1 MKVLSDPNKFVM
13 RVLGTQTPEE
23 GVKFRESRFVI
34 TEGDAKYN
42 TLTGE
47 SLLCAD
53 EETLIKRWFLFPE
66 DMDETILAY
75 MVRQKWLQNADGPG
89 SQIKRKFIIFTTTMC
104 NANCIYCYENGVK
117 EMSMQKETAKDVAEY
132 IMSHSNRDNEIRIR
146 WFGGEPLAN
155 QTAIG
160 IIADRLNEEGVRF
173 TSEIFTNGDLLPKV
187 RNEFLRAL
195 HIDHIQLTADDI
207 GSEYDRIKGLPDG
220 AWERLTGTMHRL
232 SGLGIKVH
240 LRTHYHPGE
249 GPEAPIRV
257 IDAVKDIERVRPY
270 CTMLYEGGSE
280 EDYRGLLKVE
290 EHLVELG
297 KRTEKFPV
305 LRFGTSCMADNRK
318 VACITTDGHL
328 SPCEH
333 HPYGENY
340 GSIYEKK
347 YDQSV
352 LKRWKAKTRNHC
364 GKCALYPSCGKQAL
378 CPAAGSCSEA
388 EVDYQTEIIRKAM
401 RAKIDD
407 LHGNTDSERTFALE
421 PDKRQGNRKL

>member
-13 RVLGTQTPEE
+13 RVLGTQTPEA

-53 EETLIKRWFLFPE
+53 EETLIKRWFLVPE

-117 EMSMQKETAKDVAEY
+117 GMSMQKETAKDVAEY

-146 WFGGEPLAN
+146 WFGGEPLTN
-155 QTAIG
+155 LTAIG
-160 IIADRLNEEGVRF
+160 IISDRLNAKGVRF
-173 TSEIFTNGDLLPKV
+173 TSEIFTNGDILPKV
-187 RNEFLRAL
+187 SNEFLRAL

-232 SGLGIKVH
+232 SGLGIRVH

-257 IDAVKDIERVRPY
+257 IDAVKDIERVWPY
-270 CTMLYEGGSE
+270 CTMLYEGGTT

-290 EHLVELG
+290 EHLVEIG

-305 LRFGTSCMADNRK
+305 MRFGTSCMADNRK

-347 YDQSV
+347 YDQAV

-401 RAKIDD
+401 REKIDD
-407 LHGNTDSERTFALE
+407 LHGNADTNGTDTS
-421 PDKRQGNRKL
+421 

>member
-1 MKVLSDPNKFVM
+1 MNRFATLNDPNKFAI
-13 RVLGTQTPEE
+13 RVLGVQTPEA

-34 TEGDAKYN
+34 SEGNAKYN

-47 SLLCAD
+47 ALLGAD
-53 EETLIKRWFLFPE
+53 EETLIQRWFLVPE
-66 DMDETILAY
+66 EMDETILAY
-75 MVRQKWLQNADGPG
+75 MVRQKWLQTADGPG
-89 SQIKRKFIIFTTTMC
+89 GQMKRKFIIFTTTMC
-104 NANCIYCYENGVK
+104 NANCAYCYENGVK
-117 EMSMQKETAKDVAEY
+117 GMTMQKETAADVAEY
-132 IMSHSNRDNEIRIR
+132 ILTHSNRDSEVRIR

-155 QTAIG
+155 TTAIG
-160 IIADRLNEEGVRF
+160 IISDKLNAEGMNF

-187 RNEFLRAL
+187 DDILLNSL

-207 GSEYDRIKGLPDG
+207 GKEYDRIKGLPEG
-220 AWERLTGTMHRL
+220 AWERLVDSMYRL
-232 SGLGIKVH
+232 SYLGIKVN

-257 IDAVKDIERVRPY
+257 IDAVKDIRRVRPY
-270 CTMLYEGGSE
+270 CTMLYEGGRE

-340 GSIYEKK
+340 GSIYAKG
-347 YDQSV
+347 YDQTV

-388 EVDYQTEIIRKAM
+388 EVMYQTEQIRKAM
-401 RAKIDD
+401 RARI
-407 LHGNTDSERTFALE
+407 
-421 PDKRQGNRKL
+421 